1 MLVIAHIIASVIFA
15 VIMYPFIGLQSLWI
29 LVGGILIDG
38 DHYLFSIMRFKS
50 FSLKKSYWWHRNHG
64 MTPDYER
71 DILHIAHTVEIFT
84 LVAVIGIFW
93 EPAFWVLQGM
103 ILHIV
108 MDFINLFKR
117 NTVDARAVSLLG
129 WLRRRSLL

>member
-1 MLVIAHIIASVIFA
+1 MLVIVHIIASVIFA
-15 VIMYPFIGLQSLWI
+15 LIMYPFIELQSLWI
-29 LVGGILIDG
+29 LAGGILIDG

-71 DILHIAHTVEIFT
+71 DILHIAHTVEIFM

-103 ILHIV
+103 ILHVV
-108 MDFINLFKR
+108 MDFINLFKY